1 MTMKEKNKIDNNS
14 NLNDDLE
21 RGVSMDASHD
31 TGHQAEYNPATA
43 NRIREILAQQ
53 AIVSED
59 GSIFI
64 ALEPNT
70 EPVIDAKKN
79 DVFAETGTRENNP
92 KTTKAIK
99 EYLESKKGSDKPNT
113 KPKVRKN
120 RRPTIAQQKANA
132 AAHMKLHNERVIK
145 QVIDPRY

>member
-1 MTMKEKNKIDNNS
+1 MKEKNKIDNNS

-43 NRIREILAQQ
+43 NKIREILAQQ

-70 EPVIDAKKN
+70 EPVIDDKKN

-99 EYLESKKGSDKPNT
+99 EYLESKKGSDKLNT

-120 RRPTIAQQKANA
+120 RRPTIAQQNANA
-132 AAHMKLHNERVIK
+132 AAHMKDHNRRVIK